1 MKNMIQKI
9 IVLGSATVDLI
20 FKGKI
25 FDEREVKNR
34 LSLALGGKYV
44 VDEFYQ
50 YFGGGGA
57 NAAISLARQGFKVL
71 LISKVGKDI
80 FGKRIKDN
88 LKKEKVRTNLLMNTA
103 TATQTSSILIN
114 SAGKRTIVNF
124 RGDADLVD
132 LTRKIKKKVKEANWF
147 VIFSLAKLSKEKKL
161 KFLRLA
167 KQNGSKIFLSL
178 HGTEYFKG
186 FDYLRDYFR
195 ITDVM
200 HMNAHE
206 CADIFG
212 GNAENFD
219 YHKVNFCKKLG
230 VPLLVVSYDVKGS
243 FAYTKDKIYHQ
254 PIIDTKKI
262 VDTTGAGDAF
272 ASGFLGKYIKTN
284 DIKAS
289 LEFATKNATSVI
301 GHLGA
306 QNGLLFDRR

>member
-1 MKNMIQKI
+1 MREKI
-9 IVLGSATVDLI
+9 IILGSATVDLI

-34 LSLALGGKYV
+34 LSLALGGKYI

-50 YFGGGGA
+50 YYGGGGA
-57 NAAISLARQGFKVL
+57 NAAISLARQGFDVS
-71 LISKVGKDI
+71 LIAKTGKDV
-80 FGKRIKDN
+80 FGKKIREN
-88 LKKEKVRTNLLMNTA
+88 LKREKVKKDLLMPTA
-103 TATQTSSILIN
+103 EATQTSSILID
-114 SAGKRTIVNF
+114 SDGDRTIVNY
-124 RGDADLVD
+124 RGDADLID
-132 LTRKIKKKVKEANWF
+132 LTRKIRKKMKKATWF
-147 VIFSLAKLSKEKKL
+147 VVFSMARLPKEKKL

-167 KQNGSKIFLSL
+167 KENGSKIFLSL

-186 FDYLRDYFR
+186 FEYLKDYFKLAN
-195 ITDVM
+195 VM

-212 GNAENFD
+212 GNAEDFDFHKTNFGK
-219 YHKVNFCKKLG
+219 KVG
-230 VPLLVVSYDVKGS
+230 IPLLVVSHDVKGS
-243 FAYTKDKIYHQ
+243 FAYTKDKIYYQ

-272 ASGFLGKYIKTN
+272 ASGFLGKFIKTN
-284 DIKAS
+284 EIKTA

-301 GHLGA
+301 EHLGA